1 MAKFTEK
8 NWVLILYNSGKM
20 VAWRDYGDMAWGS
33 AIYEVLGY
41 YQGSH
46 KDALKYGKNKINLKG
61 NDNENEDK
69 KF

>member
-33 AIYEVLGY
+33 AIYDVLCY

-46 KDALKYGKNKINLKG
+46 KDALEYGKNKINLKG
-61 NDNENEDK
+61 NDNG
-69 KF
+69 